1 MARKKTSKKKWQGGG
16 KWSTREKIFII
27 KQYHLKKS
35 HIEVKRALRNE
46 FGYSRK
52 IKDTY
57 APNLHK
63 VFENFEKNGPYKHH
77 QASDMPKKK
86 ANPEVREAVVSYIEE
101 NPTSSLKAAAR
112 QLTVP
117 QTTVIL
123 HMLIWPNI
131 CDANR
136 KYFISYH
143 EDLLNSDIKIW

>member
-1 MARKKTSKKKWQGGG
+1 MARKKSNKKKKWQGGG
-16 KWSTREKIFII
+16 KWYI

-52 IKDTY
+52 IKNTY
-57 APNLHK
+57 APNLYK
-63 VFENFEKNGPYKHH
+63 VFQNFEKNGPYKHH

-117 QTTVIL
+117 QTTVIFF
-123 HMLIWPNI
+123 IFNE
-131 CDANR
+131 
-136 KYFISYH
+136 YFHSN
-143 EDLLNSDIKIW
+143 E

>member
-1 MARKKTSKKKWQGGG
+1 MARKKTSKKKWLGGG
-16 KWSTREKIFII
+16 KWSTAEKNFII
-27 KQYHLKKS
+27 KQYHLKKT

-52 IKDTY
+52 IKDTH
-57 APNLHK
+57 APHLYE

-117 QTTVIL
+117 QTTVIFFL
-123 HMLIWPNI
+123 
-131 CDANR
+131 
-136 KYFISYH
+136 F
-143 EDLLNSDIKIW
+143 

>member
-1 MARKKTSKKKWQGGG
+1 MARKKTSKKKWLGGG

-57 APNLHK
+57 APNLYK
-63 VFENFEKNGPYKHH
+63 VFQNFEKNGPYKHH

-101 NPTSSLKAAAR
+101 NPTSSLKDAAR
-112 QLTVP
+112 KLSVP
-117 QTTVIL
+117 QTTVL
-123 HMLIWPNI
+123 
-131 CDANR
+131 
-136 KYFISYH
+136 
-143 EDLLNSDIKIW
+143 